1 MLLLIGSF
9 LLLLVI
15 GAPVAVAMAVASLLY
30 LGIYDVAPDII
41 AAQRMIAGVES
52 FPLIAVPFFI
62 LAGNLMNIAGVTG
75 RIYHFALSLVGWM
88 KGGLAQVNII
98 GSVIFSGMSGTALAD
113 AAGIGTIEIKAMK
126 DHGYPVEA
134 AVGVT
139 AASATLGPIFPPSL
153 PFVIYGM
160 MANASIGALFMA
172 GIIPGIVMTSL
183 MMLTVWIFARRYGW
197 GSDTPFDFRE
207 LAGAFLEVIIVLCFP
222 LSVWLLIQAGL
233 SVNIAVFLALGV
245 LIALDWYFDWHA
257 VMALMAPVLLIGGM
271 TMGWFTPTEAA
282 VAAVLWSLFL
292 GLVRYRTMT
301 FRTLAKASFD
311 TIETTAAV
319 LFIVTAASIF
329 AWLLT
334 VSQAAQLFS
343 DFMFG
348 LTDNWWTFLIVVN
361 ILLLVVGAFLD
372 TIAAISILVP
382 ILMPVAARY
391 GIDPVHLGIILTLN
405 LMIGLLTPPV
415 GMVLF
420 VLSRIAKM
428 SVERTALA
436 ILPWMI
442 PLFVA
447 LLLITF
453 IPAITLWLPTQ
464 LGLIRSTSPPCAA
477 ASPAFTPPMTC
488 GSRKTRFPPPVPAR
502 SCCAWPRAGSAGRT
516 CITTTM
522 AASAPSGCAS
532 RSSRGT
538 RPRAGSRRWVRAWT
552 APPPAR
558 WSRSA
563 PRSPAGTATTAARAS
578 RSIACPCA
586 SWAAPCACRMNRGC
600 SATCWWSPPRR
611 STPFPTRP
619 HRPRPPAPSR
629 WPSAFMPWRR
639 RATWRASAS

>member
-9 LLLLVI
+9 LLLLII
-15 GAPVAVAMAVASLLY
+15 GTPVAVSMAVSSLLY
-30 LGIYDVAPDII
+30 LVLYGVAPDII

-62 LAGNLMNIAGVTG
+62 LAGNLMNIAGVTS
-75 RIYHFALSLVGWM
+75 RIYRFALALVGWM

-98 GSVIFSGMSGTALAD
+98 GSVVFSGMSGTALAD

-126 DHGYPVEA
+126 DHGYPVDA

-172 GIIPGIVMTSL
+172 GVIPGVVMTAL
-183 MMLTVWIFARRYGW
+183 MMLTVYIFAKRKGW
-197 GSDTPFDFRE
+197 GSDTPFE
-207 LAGAFLEVIIVLCFP
+207 LKQLLSASMEVVIVLSFP
-222 LSVWLLIQAGL
+222 VAVYLMILAGL
-233 SVNIAVFLALGV
+233 SINIAVLIGLAV
-245 LIALDWYFDWHA
+245 LVALDWYYDFSA
-257 VMALMAPVLLIGGM
+257 VMALMTPVLLIGGM

-311 TIETTAAV
+311 TIETTASV

-334 VSQAAQLFS
+334 VSQAAQMFS
-343 DFMFG
+343 DFMFAM
-348 LTDNWWTFLIVVN
+348 TDNWWTFLIIVN

-391 GIDPVHLGIILTLN
+391 GIDPVHLGLIVTLN

-420 VLSRIAKM
+420 VLSRISKM
-428 SVERTALA
+428 SVERTTLA

-442 PLFVA
+442 PLLVA
-447 LLLITF
+447 LALITF
-453 IPAITLWLPTQ
+453 IPSVTLWLPTQ
-464 LGLIRSTSPPCAA
+464 LGLIR
-477 ASPAFTPPMTC
+477 
-488 GSRKTRFPPPVPAR
+488 
-502 SCCAWPRAGSAGRT
+502 
-516 CITTTM
+516 
-522 AASAPSGCAS
+522 
-532 RSSRGT
+532 
-538 RPRAGSRRWVRAWT
+538 
-552 APPPAR
+552 
-558 WSRSA
+558 
-563 PRSPAGTATTAARAS
+563 
-578 RSIACPCA
+578 
-586 SWAAPCACRMNRGC
+586 
-600 SATCWWSPPRR
+600 
-611 STPFPTRP
+611 
-619 HRPRPPAPSR
+619 
-629 WPSAFMPWRR
+629 
-639 RATWRASAS
+639 

>member
-9 LLLLVI
+9 LVLLMI
-15 GAPVAVAMAVASLLY
+15 GTPVAVSMAVASLLY
-30 LGIYDVAPDII
+30 LVIYGVAPDII

-75 RIYHFALSLVGWM
+75 RIYRFALSLVGWM

-98 GSVIFSGMSGTALAD
+98 GSVVFSGMSGTALAD

-183 MMLTVWIFARRYGW
+183 MMLTVYIFAKRKGW
-197 GSDTPFDFRE
+197 GSDTPFE
-207 LAGAFLEVIIVLCFP
+207 LKQLLGASLEVAIVLAFP
-222 LSVWLLIQAGL
+222 ATVYLMILAGL
-233 SVNIAVFLALGV
+233 SVNVAV
-245 LIALDWYFDWHA
+245 LIGLAFLVALDWYFDFSA
-257 VMALMAPVLLIGGM
+257 VMALMTPVLLIGGM

-301 FRTLAKASFD
+301 LRALAKASFD
-311 TIETTAAV
+311 TIETTASV

-343 DFMFG
+343 NFMFS
-348 LTDNWWTFLIVVN
+348 LTDSWWTFLIIVN
-361 ILLLVVGAFLD
+361 ILLLIVGAFLD

-391 GIDPVHLGIILTLN
+391 GIDPVHLGLIITLN

-420 VLSRIAKM
+420 VLSRISKL

-442 PLFVA
+442 PLFIA
-447 LLLITF
+447 LGLITF

-464 LGLIRSTSPPCAA
+464 LGLIR
-477 ASPAFTPPMTC
+477 
-488 GSRKTRFPPPVPAR
+488 
-502 SCCAWPRAGSAGRT
+502 
-516 CITTTM
+516 
-522 AASAPSGCAS
+522 
-532 RSSRGT
+532 
-538 RPRAGSRRWVRAWT
+538 
-552 APPPAR
+552 
-558 WSRSA
+558 
-563 PRSPAGTATTAARAS
+563 
-578 RSIACPCA
+578 
-586 SWAAPCACRMNRGC
+586 
-600 SATCWWSPPRR
+600 
-611 STPFPTRP
+611 
-619 HRPRPPAPSR
+619 
-629 WPSAFMPWRR
+629 
-639 RATWRASAS
+639 

>member
-1 MLLLIGSF
+1 MLLLIGAF
-9 LLLLVI
+9 LALMII
-15 GAPVAVAMAVASLLY
+15 GVPVAVAMAVASLAY
-30 LGIYDVAPDII
+30 IAIYNVAPDII

-88 KGGLAQVNII
+88 KGGLAQVNIV
-98 GSVIFSGMSGTALAD
+98 GSVVFSGMSGTALAD

-172 GIIPGIVMTSL
+172 GILPGLVMAGL
-183 MMLTVWIFARRYGW
+183 MMATVYIFARRYGW
-197 GSDTPFDFRE
+197 GSDTPFDLRQ
-207 LAGAFLEVIIVLCFP
+207 LAGAGLEIVVVMCFP
-222 LSVWLLIQAGL
+222 LVVWLLVL
-233 SVNIAVFLALGV
+233 LGV
-245 LIALDWYFDWHA
+245 SINVAVLIALVALVALDWYFDWHA

-282 VAAVLWSLFL
+282 VAAVIWTLFL

-301 FRTLAKASFD
+301 WRTLAKASFD

-343 DFMFG
+343 DAMFA

-361 ILLLVVGAFLD
+361 VILLIVGAFLD

-391 GIDPVHLGIILTLN
+391 GIDPVHLGVVLTLN

-428 SVERTALA
+428 SVEKTALA

-453 IPAITLWLPTQ
+453 IPALTLWLPTQ
-464 LGLIRSTSPPCAA
+464 LGLIR
-477 ASPAFTPPMTC
+477 
-488 GSRKTRFPPPVPAR
+488 
-502 SCCAWPRAGSAGRT
+502 
-516 CITTTM
+516 
-522 AASAPSGCAS
+522 
-532 RSSRGT
+532 
-538 RPRAGSRRWVRAWT
+538 
-552 APPPAR
+552 
-558 WSRSA
+558 
-563 PRSPAGTATTAARAS
+563 
-578 RSIACPCA
+578 
-586 SWAAPCACRMNRGC
+586 
-600 SATCWWSPPRR
+600 
-611 STPFPTRP
+611 
-619 HRPRPPAPSR
+619 
-629 WPSAFMPWRR
+629 
-639 RATWRASAS
+639 